1 MQPTRI
7 RSAAMRVLRR
17 GTSRVL
23 PLADLARILADEE
36 RITISVDALAA
47 SLRGDDALVLL
58 ETPHP
63 IEALPLLVHESAPAY
78 HQALSGRAGCH
89 AVVHAEERPFEDAPD
104 AFDAMAAPL
113 LRAWRETAA
122 DDPLRTEIAT
132 ALGGL
137 FALLPAIE
145 DAQAGR

>member
-17 GTSRVL
+17 GTCRAL
-23 PLADLARILADEE
+23 ALADLARILADEE

-78 HQALSGRAGCH
+78 HQALSARAGCH
-89 AVVHAEERPFEDAPD
+89 AVVHAEERPFENMPG

-113 LRAWRETAA
+113 LHAWRAAPA

-137 FALLPAIE
+137 FALVPAIE
-145 DAQAGR
+145 AAQTGG